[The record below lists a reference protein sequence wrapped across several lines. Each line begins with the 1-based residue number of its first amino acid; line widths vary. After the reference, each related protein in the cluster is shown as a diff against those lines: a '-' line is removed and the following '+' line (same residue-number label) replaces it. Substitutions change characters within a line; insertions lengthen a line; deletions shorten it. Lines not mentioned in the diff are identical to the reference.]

1 MVRVMKARRSSR
13 VGCGHYVLRGELI
26 VHRDSRWVCLPC
38 ALDAIRGAA

>member
-1 MVRVMKARRSSR
+1 MVRVMKARRSAR

-26 VHRDSRWVCLPC
+26 VQRDNRWMCLPC

>member
-13 VGCGHYVLRGELI
+13 VTCGHYVMRGELI
-26 VHRDSRWVCLPC
+26 VHRDRWMCLPC